1 MPERSPL
8 EVTARWLDDRLGAA
22 TFARKALRKP
32 FPGHWSYLIGEIAV
46 FALIVLFLT
55 GTFLALFYR
64 PDTRLVTYIG
74 PYAPLQGEE
83 ISAAYESVLRLS
95 FEVRAGLLMRQIHHH
110 AANVFMAA
118 MTVHMIR
125 VFFNGAYRK
134 PRELMW
140 VTGILL
146 IVMGIAAGFT
156 GYSLPDDLL
165 SGSGLQIANATLLS
179 IPFVGP
185 ALSFLLLGG
194 EIPNP
199 DMMGRLHIMHVMI
212 LPAILTALVGAHLAL
227 LFRVRHTQHPGP
239 GRTNRNVRGK
249 PLFPT
254 QAMISTAVF
263 TGTVAILA
271 LMGGLFEVNPIWLYG
286 PFEPW
291 RVVAPLQP
299 DWYVGWLE
307 GIYRLWPA
315 WDVTI
320 PGLHIPQLFIPGVVI
335 PGLIF
340 TVGAL
345 WPWIDKR
352 WITRDDEEHNLSLR
366 ARDYPVR
373 TAIGAGG
380 FLFLTI
386 MLMAGSNDVIA
397 ARFMV
402 SVEAFTAFLRG
413 AITIGP
419 LLAGYAVFRWCRHL
433 QRRDEEEAAAG

>member
-1 MPERSPL
+1 MPSSSPL
-8 EVTARWLDDRLGAA
+8 EATARWLDDRLGAA
-22 TFARKALRKP
+22 AWARRTLRKP
-32 FPGHWSYLIGEIAV
+32 FPAHWSYLIGEIALFSLV
-46 FALIVLFLT
+46 VLFLT

-64 PDTRLVTYIG
+64 PDTRLVTYTG

-83 ISAAYESVLRLS
+83 ISAAYDSVLRLS

-118 MTVHMIR
+118 MVVHMIR
-125 VFFNGAYRK
+125 VFFTASYRK

-140 VTGILL
+140 VTGVLL
-146 IVMGIAAGFT
+146 IIAGIGAGFT

-185 ALSFLLLGG
+185 FLSFILLGG

-212 LPAILTALVGAHLAL
+212 LPGVLAALVGVHLAL
-227 LFRVRHTQHPGP
+227 LFRVKHSQQPGP
-239 GRTNRNVRGK
+239 GRTNRNVVGK
-249 PLFPT
+249 PLFPS
-254 QAMISTAVF
+254 QAMISTATF
-263 TGTVAILA
+263 TGTVAVLA
-271 LMGGLFEVNPIWLYG
+271 LMGGLFEVNPVWLYG

-315 WDVTI
+315 WDFTI
-320 PGLHIPQLFIPGVVI
+320 LGVHIPQPFIPGVI
-335 PGLIF
+335 APGVIF
-340 TVGAL
+340 TVGLL
-345 WPWIDKR
+345 WPWIDRR
-352 WITRDDEEHNLSLR
+352 WITRDDLEHNLTIQ
-366 ARDYPVR
+366 AREYPVR

-380 FLFLTI
+380 FFFLGV

-397 ARFMV
+397 ARFAV
-402 SVEAFTAFLRG
+402 SVEAFTNVLRA
-413 AITIGP
+413 AITLGP
-419 LLAGYAVFRWCRHL
+419 FLVGLATYRWCHHL
-433 QRRDEEEAAAG
+433 QRRDAEEGRT